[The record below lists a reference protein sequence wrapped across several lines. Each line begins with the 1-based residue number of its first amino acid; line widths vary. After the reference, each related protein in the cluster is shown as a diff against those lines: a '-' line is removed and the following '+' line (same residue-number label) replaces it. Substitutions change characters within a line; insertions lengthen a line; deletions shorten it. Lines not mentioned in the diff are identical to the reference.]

1 MCVIKKLLLGI
12 VGIIA
17 LLIILMFIWLI
28 FIFNPNDYKAWIN
41 SKINNDPN
49 IHIML
54 NGPLDF
60 SLKSMQLNAKE
71 VAINAQNGTF
81 TSHWQDATIKINP
94 LDFFIHPSN
103 PFESLTLQNG
113 EISAAHQQ
121 FKAPLLNII
130 EKHQRYSVS
139 TELTNDVKQLNIQLT
154 LTPHP
159 NSTEI
164 TDLIIQTTLN
174 NWPVCLKVPS
184 IYLNNNNMLN
194 NIDNIR
200 LKINDQLLI
209 GNMSQIILKP
219 KLSFKGQFT
228 APHFALAQIVN
239 LNGFKLNLTSFVLGF
254 ALSHSDSAAKTDISI
269 NAQSANLIGI
279 DLNAIASSTHNL
291 LSAVDQGD
299 GIGSAFQTLKSQL
312 LPLLAKDKLIADPN
326 KSTQLKQL
334 NIQSNVDNNQ
344 LKTTKIDWQAPEFTV
359 TGYGQA
365 NLSTHELNYP
375 LSIHIKGTPSLT
387 IPYNLNYQDK
397 QFTAAINQAQ
407 LQKNL
412 QSIIEK
418 ALTNALNNKLGSF
431 FR

>member
-1 MCVIKKLLLGI
+1 MIKKLLLGI

-291 LSAVDQGD
+291 LSAVDQG
-299 GIGSAFQTLKSQL
+299 
-312 LPLLAKDKLIADPN
+312 
-326 KSTQLKQL
+326 
-334 NIQSNVDNNQ
+334 
-344 LKTTKIDWQAPEFTV
+344 
-359 TGYGQA
+359 
-365 NLSTHELNYP
+365 
-375 LSIHIKGTPSLT
+375 
-387 IPYNLNYQDK
+387 
-397 QFTAAINQAQ
+397 
-407 LQKNL
+407 
-412 QSIIEK
+412 
-418 ALTNALNNKLGSF
+418 
-431 FR
+431 